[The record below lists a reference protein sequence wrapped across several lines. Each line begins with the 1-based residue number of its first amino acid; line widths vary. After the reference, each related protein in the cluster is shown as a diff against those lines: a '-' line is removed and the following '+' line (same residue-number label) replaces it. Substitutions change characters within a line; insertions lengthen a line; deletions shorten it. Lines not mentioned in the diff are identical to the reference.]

1 MAGTQTTSLKLDL
14 QLKER
19 VKRLAE
25 SQRRTAHWVMRE
37 AIEGYVTRAEERQA
51 FIQEGLDSWKEYQ
64 ETGLHLTLDEVSK
77 WLETWGTE
85 NETEAPECH
94 T

>member
-1 MAGTQTTSLKLDL
+1 MAAAQTTTLKLDPD
-14 QLKER
+14 LKER

-37 AIEGYVTRAEERQA
+37 AIVEYVQHEEERIA
-51 FIQEGLDSWKEYQ
+51 FLKEEEESWREYQ
-64 ETGLHLTLDEVSK
+64 ETGLHLTLEEVSE
-77 WLETWGTE
+77 WLKTWGTE
-85 NETEAPECH
+85 DEREAPECH